1 MSMRTWLSRS
11 IGRTREGTKQH
22 LVGTAELLGCGP
34 AVLSA
39 MRQANDEQC
48 EAMLVNHVEK
58 TCGGTADWREHT
70 KDVAET
76 ICAFLAPEEA
86 ALLQHL
92 SLDDHA
98 RPHEAAAQLDK
109 LLAGIER
116 SVVCMAGG
124 PQGGGEGRPGSGRSG
139 QGGIRREQAQQVQLL
154 QLAGPV
160 TA

>member
-48 EAMLVNHVEK
+48 EAMLVDHVEK

-109 LLAGIER
+109 LLAGTAKGVRALDTFGDFYIL
-116 SVVCMAGG
+116 VVV
-124 PQGGGEGRPGSGRSG
+124 PRTLL
-139 QGGIRREQAQQVQLL
+139 AQFDDINKYW
-154 QLAGPV
+154 LATTTG
-160 TA
+160 